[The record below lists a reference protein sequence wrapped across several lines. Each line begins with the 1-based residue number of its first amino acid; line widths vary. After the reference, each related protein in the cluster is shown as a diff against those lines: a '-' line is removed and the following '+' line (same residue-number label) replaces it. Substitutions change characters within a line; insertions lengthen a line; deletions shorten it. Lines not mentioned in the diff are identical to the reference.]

1 MSISPPPH
9 NIHFGGPDCP
19 PRALRNL
26 LQQRVD
32 AVPPGGW
39 IRWATYYFRDEA
51 LAHALCAAHARG
63 VDVGL
68 AVEGQPR
75 RKGANDAVLAI
86 LRAGLPQEALAIHR
100 PGPGPL
106 GKIHPHLHS
115 KIYAFSG
122 PSPHV
127 LIGSFNPSGNDPEDP
142 DVIAEIGDQDRGHN
156 LLVELA
162 DPALVAGLRGQVEA
176 LTGWRG
182 GMVGRFLPG
191 QNRVLTGEATRAW
204 FFPRLDTS
212 VLDREFTAGPGDRV
226 RGAIS
231 HLKTGQ
237 LALKLQAA
245 ARAGAQVELLV
256 HDTERRVPE
265 ATVAALAASGIAIR
279 RYRHPQGLPLHAKF
293 VIVERPGQARAWF
306 GSFNFNPRSRWLNH
320 EVLLASDDPALVA
333 ALNARFDAIAA
344 EAARYSAV

>member
-9 NIHFGGPDCP
+9 NIHFGGPDRP
-19 PRALRNL
+19 HRALRDL

-51 LAHALCAAHARG
+51 LAHALVAAHRRG

-75 RKGANDAVLAI
+75 RKGANDAALAI
-86 LRAGLPQEALAIHR
+86 LRAGLPPAALAVHE

-106 GKIHPHLHS
+106 AKVHPHLHS
-115 KIYAFSG
+115 KIYAFSH

-127 LIGSFNPSGNDPEDP
+127 FIGSFNPSGNDPEDP

-162 DPALVAGLRGQVEA
+162 DPALVAGLRTQVEA
-176 LTGWRG
+176 LMGWRG

-191 QNRVLTGEATRAW
+191 QNRVLQGAATRAW
-204 FFPRLDTS
+204 FFPRMATS
-212 VLDREFTAGPGDRV
+212 VLDGAFAAGPGDRV

-237 LALKLQAA
+237 LAGRLQTA

-265 ATVAALAASGIAIR
+265 ATVAALAAAGIAIR
-279 RYRHPQGLPLHAKF
+279 RYRHPEGLPLHAKF
-293 VIVERPGQARAWF
+293 VIVEHAGQARAWF

-344 EAARYSAV
+344 EAEGYSAG